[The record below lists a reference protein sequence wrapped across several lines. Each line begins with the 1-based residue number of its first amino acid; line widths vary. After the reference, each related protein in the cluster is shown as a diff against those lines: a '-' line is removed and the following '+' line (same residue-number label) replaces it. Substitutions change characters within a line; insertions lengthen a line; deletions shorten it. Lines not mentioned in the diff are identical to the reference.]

1 MGRHAVGGVDWVH
14 SRDTEYYY
22 CWGCCSV
29 GSWCLYEQCS
39 CLLVVVGI
47 GGVVVG
53 IVDFVRGVVAFAC
66 VGESVCSMLCWG
78 VVGEGVGFVVVS
90 VGWLD

>member
-1 MGRHAVGGVDWVH
+1 MSTLTAHRIGHNPSHPGKGPEATLGRNARGWLAVEF
-14 SRDTEYYY
+14 R
-22 CWGCCSV
+22 
-29 GSWCLYEQCS
+29 GSCRC
-39 CLLVVVGI
+39 I

-53 IVDFVRGVVAFAC
+53 IVDSVRGVVDFAC

>member
-1 MGRHAVGGVDWVH
+1 M
-14 SRDTEYYY
+14 
-22 CWGCCSV
+22 
-29 GSWCLYEQCS
+29 
-39 CLLVVVGI
+39 LVVVGI

-78 VVGEGVGFVVVS
+78 VVGVGVGFVVVS